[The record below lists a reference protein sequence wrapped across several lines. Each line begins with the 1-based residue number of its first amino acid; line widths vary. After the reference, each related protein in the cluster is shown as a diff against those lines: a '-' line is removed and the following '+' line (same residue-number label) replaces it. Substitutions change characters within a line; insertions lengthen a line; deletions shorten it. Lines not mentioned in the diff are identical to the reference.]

1 MESADEMGE
10 MTLQLLPDRRENW
23 PVLAADYSRHYL
35 VVSREHFRLRTIENP
50 KDAEAHGRLGRILA
64 YENQNDEAI
73 RHLSEAIRLD
83 PRVDGAHFDLG
94 SVYLRQNQLTN
105 AYEAFRAAARL
116 NPEDGEAFGS
126 LGVIAERLGNLR
138 VARAFFE
145 RALQINPGDTLARGR
160 LDAIRGTA
168 R

>member
-1 MESADEMGE
+1 MCSSD
-10 MTLQLLPDRRENW
+10 L
-23 PVLAADYSRHYL
+23 
-35 VVSREHFRLRTIENP
+35 
-50 KDAEAHGRLGRILA
+50 
-64 YENQNDEAI
+64 
-73 RHLSEAIRLD
+73 
-83 PRVDGAHFDLG
+83 DGAHFDLG